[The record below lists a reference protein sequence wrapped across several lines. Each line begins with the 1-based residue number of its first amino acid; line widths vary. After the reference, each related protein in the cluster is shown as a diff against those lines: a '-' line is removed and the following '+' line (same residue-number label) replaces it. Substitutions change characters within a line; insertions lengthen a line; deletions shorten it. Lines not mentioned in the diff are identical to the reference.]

1 MEETSRRVDD
11 RWETGLLWKED
22 EANFPNS
29 KPQAARRLHLME
41 KKMDKDPDSAEFYIK
56 KFVEYE
62 DKKYIRKLSTEE
74 AAVVTP
80 KACIFHTLLPII
92 RTSQGSQD
100 SYSLELLKFL
110 DPH

>member
-1 MEETSRRVDD
+1 
-11 RWETGLLWKED
+11 
-22 EANFPNS
+22 
-29 KPQAARRLHLME
+29 ME
-41 KKMDKDPDSAEFYIK
+41 KKMDKDPESAESYIK
-56 KFVEYE
+56 KFVEHE

-80 KACIFHTLLPII
+80 KAWYLPHFAAI

-100 SYSLELLKFL
+100 SYSMELLKFL